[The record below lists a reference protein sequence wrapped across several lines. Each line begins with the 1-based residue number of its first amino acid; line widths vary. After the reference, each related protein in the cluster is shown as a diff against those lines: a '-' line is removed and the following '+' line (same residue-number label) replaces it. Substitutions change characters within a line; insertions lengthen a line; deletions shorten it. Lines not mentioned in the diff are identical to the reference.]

1 MAESMGGNNKGS
13 YY

>member
-1 MAESMGGNNKGS
+1 MAESMGGNNKMS